1 MIEYDLVRS
10 KRKTIGIIVKD
21 GKVCVKAPVRMQEV
35 QIQEFV
41 DKNATWILSK
51 LKKRAEMRERFSS
64 VLEFNKYVLRGNFL
78 SVGYTDKKRITIS
91 ENEILLPKDCE
102 SPSKMLMREYKK
114 IAGEFLTDR
123 AAELSAILNTNY
135 KTVLLS
141 NARTKWGSCS
151 SDGVL
156 RLNWRLILLPDGII
170 DYVIIHELCHT
181 KELNH
186 SRKFWNLVEEHIPD
200 YKIRRQKLKQFVPLI
215 EYCR

>member
-21 GKVCVKAPVRMQEV
+21 GKVCVKAPVRMPEV

-41 DKNATWILSK
+41 DKNADWILSK

-78 SVGYTDKKRITIS
+78 SVGYTDKKRIAIS

-123 AAELSAILNTNY
+123 VAELSAILNTNY

-170 DYVIIHELCHT
+170 DYVIIHELCHLKHFNHSEAFRET
-181 KELNH
+181 VSAFLPNWKILKKEL
-186 SRKFWNLVEEHIPD
+186 SD
-200 YKIRRQKLKQFVPLI
+200 YDFLMTL
-215 EYCR
+215 Y